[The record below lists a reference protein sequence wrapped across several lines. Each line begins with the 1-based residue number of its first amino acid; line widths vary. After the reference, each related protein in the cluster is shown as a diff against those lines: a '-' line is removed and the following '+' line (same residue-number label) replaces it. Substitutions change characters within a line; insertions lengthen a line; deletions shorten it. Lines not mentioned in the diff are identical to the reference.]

1 MEEKI
6 LFEKYY
12 HEYNAFRLHFN
23 ILDSTQL
30 YCKRNMKLFLE
41 SGKLKNDNMIIVSCD
56 SQTKGIGTRDTKENV
71 DRMWLS
77 EKGNIFTTFVFLWD
91 KKNLEKTSCLAQTS
105 TVAVSKT
112 LEFYNLKTQIKWIN
126 DVLINNKKLAGC
138 LVNLHYLDDSSLDNY
153 VCIMVGIG
161 VNVELIDDKNIL
173 NNNFT
178 SIKKELEEDFNNPS
192 SIPSVEDVMEKLIE
206 NFHLAINQ
214 LYNEGF
220 SSLLDYISL
229 RLLYR
234 EKKVLID
241 QDNNKIFGYLK
252 GLANDGSILLLDDN
266 NQTINV
272 NNGHLFPY
280 EKN

>member
-6 LFEKYY
+6 LFQKSYP
-12 HEYNAFRLHFN
+12 EYNAFRYHFDV
-23 ILDSTQL
+23 LDSTQL
-30 YCKRNMKLFLE
+30 YCKRNIKSFIE
-41 SGKLKNDNMIIVSCD
+41 NGKLKDNYMIIVSSN
-56 SQTKGIGTRDTKENV
+56 SQTNGIGTRDTKQNT
-71 DRMWLS
+71 DRLWLS
-77 EKGNIFTTFVFLWD
+77 EKGNIFTTFVFLWN
-91 KKNLEKTSCLAQTS
+91 KKDLKKASCLAQTS
-105 TVAVSKT
+105 TVAISKT
-112 LEFYNLKTQIKWIN
+112 LEFYDLKAQIKWIN

-138 LVNLHYLDDSSLDNY
+138 LVNLYFLDDTSLDDY

-161 VNVELIDDKNIL
+161 MNVELLDDKDIL

-178 SIKKELEEDFNNPS
+178 SIKKELEQNFNKLS
-192 SIPSVEDVMEKLIE
+192 SIPSVEDVMQKLIE
-206 NFHLAINQ
+206 NFYLAIKQ

-220 SSLLDYISL
+220 LSLLDYIL
-229 RLLYR
+229 PRLLYR

-241 QDNNKIFGYLK
+241 QDNNQIIGYLK
-252 GLANDGSILLLDDN
+252 GLANDGSILLLNDK